1 LLDDVKEQQGS
12 RFFIKIE
19 QEFQNKMKFWVK
31 PYEKLIS
38 FLEYIDITNNDKV
51 NLDTKEKVY
60 HELEEFLKE
69 KLKTE
74 LQEAPK

>member
-1 LLDDVKEQQGS
+1 MLDDVKEQQGS

-19 QEFQNKMKFWVK
+19 QEFQNKMKTWVK
-31 PYEKLIS
+31 PYEKLIT
-38 FLEYIDITNNDKV
+38 FLEYIDIANNDKV
-51 NLDTKEKVY
+51 NLDSKEKVY

>member
-1 LLDDVKEQQGS
+1 MLDDVKEQQGS